1 MPFRSWMVM
10 ENINMTQKEE
20 QLHKA
25 LKDAITN
32 YRAFVVKN
40 QLRNDVAMVSD
51 IQFDENGV
59 TYSNTDISSLEKCTG
74 GTFTGMLKLH
84 FKSDVD
90 NKYDSILYHIVNGNY
105 TVKKYENEAFNIL
118 INNIVCV

>member
-1 MPFRSWMVM
+1 
-10 ENINMTQKEE
+10 MTQKEE

-25 LKDAITN
+25 LNEAITE

-40 QLRNDVAMVSD
+40 QPRNDIAKVSD
-51 IQFDENGV
+51 IQFDKNGV
-59 TYSNTDISSLEKCTG
+59 TYSNADISSLEKCTG

-90 NKYDSILYHIVNGNY
+90 NEYDSTVWRISNGSY
-105 TVKKYENEAFNIL
+105 VVKKYENGEFYIS
-118 INNIVCV
+118 INNIICD

>member
-1 MPFRSWMVM
+1 M

-25 LKDAITN
+25 LKDAITH

-40 QLRNDVAMVSD
+40 QPRNDIAMVSD

-74 GTFTGMLKLH
+74 GTFSGNLRLH
-84 FKSDVD
+84 FHSNIADVLTSMIFDITYGEYIVDKYSGGEFTVSIKS
-90 NKYDSILYHIVNGNY
+90 IIC
-105 TVKKYENEAFNIL
+105 E
-118 INNIVCV
+118 